1 MYDDDDIYILYSS
14 INLLLREEEGKR
26 FRLALNEEIIN
37 LDFNTGQT

>member
-26 FRLALNEEIIN
+26 FRLVVERKIIIIF
-37 LDFNTGQT
+37 L